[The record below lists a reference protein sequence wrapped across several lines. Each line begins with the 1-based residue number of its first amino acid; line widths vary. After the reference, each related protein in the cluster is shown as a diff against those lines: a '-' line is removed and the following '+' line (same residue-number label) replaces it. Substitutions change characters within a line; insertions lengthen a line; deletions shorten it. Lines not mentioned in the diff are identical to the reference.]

1 MTALYTGLLAWLIL
15 VTALLCLVSFNLL
28 LEKFDANIALKDAII
43 TSLTEELLSKNAT
56 VDSMI
61 QEKEKCVGEFA
72 LTNNKLLASNEAI
85 ESDQLHIE
93 NDLSTAIPT
102 WLVLSCKDVIQ
113 RCGNIEFPDFLAMMA
128 RNVKGRE
135 DILKA
140 YKVFDTDG
148 NGYISV
154 TELRRIL
161 TNLEKS

>member
-1 MTALYTGLLAWLIL
+1 VLS
-15 VTALLCLVSFNLL
+15 CLVSFNLL
-28 LEKFDANIALKDAII
+28 LEKFDAKLALKDAII
-43 TSLTEELLSKNAT
+43 TSMHDKLVSKDAIITSMTEELLSKNAT

-61 QEKEKCVGEFA
+61 QEIEKLVGELA
-72 LTNNKLLASNEAI
+72 STNNKLLASNEAI

-140 YKVFDTDG
+140 YKVFDRDG
-148 NGYISV
+148 NGSISG
-154 TELRRIL
+154 
-161 TNLEKS
+161 